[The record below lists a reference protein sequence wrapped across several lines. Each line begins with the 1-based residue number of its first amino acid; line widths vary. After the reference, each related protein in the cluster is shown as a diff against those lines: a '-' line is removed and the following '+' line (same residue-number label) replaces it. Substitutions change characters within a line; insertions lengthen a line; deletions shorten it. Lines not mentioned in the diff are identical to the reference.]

1 MIGTDTISR
10 VIGQDVYDESG
21 EKIGSAA
28 EVYLDDETGQ
38 PEWVT
43 VRTGLFGTKESFV
56 PIRDADLT
64 DDGVRVPVE
73 QDAGEGRPEDRHRRP
88 PLPAGGAGAL
98 PLLRHGHR
106 HGTDDRHCTETT
118 GTGDRPARPTPATAT
133 PTTRGTV
140 GHDTSGPTTDDAMT
154 RSEERLN
161 VGTRSEEVGR
171 ARLRKYVVT
180 ENVTETVPV
189 SREEVRVEREPIT
202 DANVGNAMDG
212 PAISE
217 EEHEVDAARRAP
229 GRGEGG
235 RAGRARPP
243 GQETVTEQAA
253 GHRGPPQGGDRGRRR
268 HQPTTGPRPAHL
280 SPHPGQRAARRRRPT
295 EDRLG
300 RPPLPCP
307 GQFSRQAVSAAT
319 ISGTSSAETS
329 SRQECIASVGA
340 PTSTVAMPSRVA
352 VSGPMVLPQGRSA
365 RVTKR
370 CTGTPASAQRSANQ
384 PPVAASVA

>member
-21 EKIGSAA
+21 EKIGSAS

-56 PIRDADLT
+56 PIRNADLT
-64 DDGVRVPVE
+64 NDGVRVPVSKSQVKDAPKIDTDGHLSPQEE
-73 QDAGEGRPEDRHRRP
+73 QELYRYYGMGV
-88 PLPAGGAGAL
+88 
-98 PLLRHGHR
+98 
-106 HGTDDRHCTETT
+106 GTDT
-118 GTGDRPARPTPATAT
+118 GVATGFADTSRTDTSRTDTGLADASRTDASRTDTDLNAH
-133 PTTRGTV
+133 GTV

-202 DANVGNAMDG
+202 DANIGNAMDG

-217 EEHEVDAARRAP
+217 EEHEVTLHA
-229 GRGEGG
+229 E
-235 RAGRARPP
+235 RPVVEKEAVP
-243 GQETVTEQAA
+243 VERVRLDKETVTEQATVSEGLRKEEIEVDGVDSTRDA
-253 GHRGPPQGGDRGRRR
+253 
-268 HQPTTGPRPAHL
+268 TL
-280 SPHPGQRAARRRRPT
+280 
-295 EDRLG
+295 EDRD
-300 RPPLPCP
+300 R
-307 GQFSRQAVSAAT
+307 R
-319 ISGTSSAETS
+319 I
-329 SRQECIASVGA
+329 
-340 PTSTVAMPSRVA
+340 
-352 VSGPMVLPQGRSA
+352 
-365 RVTKR
+365 
-370 CTGTPASAQRSANQ
+370 
-384 PPVAASVA
+384 